1 MDKITLKNMA
11 FYGYHGMRP
20 EEKSLGQRFYVDISL
35 FLNLSEAGQSDNI
48 HDTVNYAGIYEV
60 VKQAVEGKPC
70 RLIERLA
77 DGISCE
83 IMKKYPKVIKIKTT
97 IRKPL
102 APVPGP
108 IDDVSVTVKR
118 KRKL

>member
-20 EEKSLGQRFYVDISL
+20 EEKSLGQRFYVDITL
-35 FLNLSEAGQSDNI
+35 FLDLSAAGQSDNI
-48 HDTVNYAGIYEV
+48 HDTVNYAGIYAV

-77 DGISCE
+77 DGISRK
-83 IMKKYPKVIKIKTT
+83 IMKEYPTVKKIKTT

-118 KRKL
+118 KRRL

>member
-48 HDTVNYAGIYEV
+48 HDTVNYAGI
-60 VKQAVEGKPC
+60 
-70 RLIERLA
+70 
-77 DGISCE
+77 
-83 IMKKYPKVIKIKTT
+83 
-97 IRKPL
+97 
-102 APVPGP
+102 
-108 IDDVSVTVKR
+108 
-118 KRKL
+118 